1 MLRHSGYRRHLGYTP
16 QSNKFNKKI
25 NKIISTRAKEAGPP
39 QRTERNKKKE
49 ITNKNEKIKGRM
61 KYPIGIQSFETL
73 RRDGYVYVDKT
84 DLIYKLA
91 QGHVY
96 FLARPR
102 RFGKSLL
109 VSTLKAYFEGRRDL
123 FEGLKMMELEQEW
136 TKYPVINFDFN
147 GLSSQEK
154 NPLRNYLFSQIVAAE
169 KKYDITPEDTDDL
182 GLRFRTL
189 IPKLH
194 EKTGSRV
201 VVLIDEYDKPLL
213 DLLDTGNPDD
223 EKQLASNREL
233 LKAFFSV
240 FKATDDHLR
249 FVLLTG
255 ITKFSQVSM
264 FSGFNQPDDISL
276 GNRYDTLLGIT
287 EEELYT
293 VFEEPI
299 RELADE
305 LGESEEVTKQ
315 LLKQHYDGYHFSK
328 RMKDVYNPFS
338 IINTFAKLD
347 MRDYW
352 FASGTPTYLVRLLGN
367 TPEDIMQYTGK
378 NYPEQMFIDYK
389 ADSAM
394 PLPMIFQAG
403 YLTIK
408 GYDKEFNTY
417 LLDYP
422 NNEVKQG
429 LITLLANDYLQLK
442 GLAAS
447 WTQKIVRAMRDGD
460 LEQVRKEFT
469 AFLAETPY
477 SMRPKKTQ
485 KQRELYFHYTFY
497 LLMRLISCY
506 TVYTEKQLSE
516 GRADCIVETAKQVY
530 IFEFKLDGTA
540 ADALQQIAD
549 RGYAKSYAS
558 DPRAIYKI
566 GASFSSKTGTIE
578 EWSVE

>member
-1 MLRHSGYRRHLGYTP
+1 
-16 QSNKFNKKI
+16 
-25 NKIISTRAKEAGPP
+25 
-39 QRTERNKKKE
+39 
-49 ITNKNEKIKGRM
+49 M
-61 KYPIGIQSFETL
+61 KYPIGIQSFETI
-73 RRDGYVYVDKT
+73 RKGGYVYVDKT
-84 DLIYKLA
+84 DLIYRLA

-109 VSTLKAYFEGRRDL
+109 VDTLRCYFEGRREL
-123 FEGLKMMELEQEW
+123 FEGLKIMDLEQDW
-136 TKYPVINFDFN
+136 KKYPVISFDFN
-147 GLSSQEK
+147 GLIKEEET
-154 NPLRNYLFSQIVAAE
+154 PLRNYLFSQIKEAE
-169 KKYDITPEDTDDL
+169 RKYDITPEDTNDL
-182 GLRFRTL
+182 GLRFRRL
-189 IPKLH
+189 LPAIH
-194 EKTGSRV
+194 EKTGQQV

-213 DLLDTGNPDD
+213 DLLDTGTPDD
-223 EKQLASNREL
+223 EQRLINNREL
-233 LKAFFSV
+233 LKAFFSI

-299 RELADE
+299 RELAEE
-305 LGESEEVTKQ
+305 LETSEEETKE
-315 LLKQHYDGYHFSK
+315 LLKKRYDGYHFSK

-338 IINTFAKLD
+338 ILNTFAKLD

-352 FASGTPTYLVRLLGN
+352 FTSGTPTYLVRLLGHSQ
-367 TPEDIMQYTGK
+367 EDIMTYTNG
-378 NYPEQMFIDYK
+378 EHTIDEFLNYK
-389 ADSAM
+389 ADVAK

-403 YLTIK
+403 YLTVK
-408 GYDKEFNTY
+408 GYDPEFEMY
-417 LLDYP
+417 QLDFP
-422 NNEVKQG
+422 NNEVRQG
-429 LITLLANDYLQLK
+429 VITLLANDYLQLN
-442 GLAAS
+442 GQAAS
-447 WTQKIVRAMRDGD
+447 WMQKIVRAMRDGD
-460 LEQVRKEFT
+460 LELVRKLFT

-477 SMRPKKTQ
+477 SMRPKKDQ
-485 KQRELYFHYTFY
+485 KDRELYFHYTFY

-516 GRADCIVETAKQVY
+516 GRADCIVETPKYVY

-540 ADALQQIAD
+540 SEALQQIRD
-549 RGYAKSYAS
+549 RGYAKAYEA
-558 DPRAIYKI
+558 DTRPVYMI

-578 EWSVE
+578 EWEEIKKMNELIIT